1 MSRSELNPVDFL
13 YRAAYMYPDNTA
25 VVHGKRR
32 YGYRELAE
40 RSWRL
45 ANALRSAGLAKGER
59 VATLLFNSP
68 AMLEAHFGVPAAGGI
83 LVAVNNRL
91 SSAEVGY
98 ILQHSG
104 ARYLLLDTALEAVA
118 EPLDLAGVT
127 VIRCD
132 DTGGP
137 GDPYEEFLAGAS
149 PARPVSWLEH
159 EEETISINYTSG
171 TTGRPKGVQYTYR
184 GAYLNALSEV
194 IVAGLGTDSAYLWTL
209 PMFHCNGW
217 CFPWAVTAVAARH
230 VTMRAVDPGLIWELI
245 DREGVTHYNGAPTV
259 QLMVLNHPRAHRLD
273 RPVTAMVAA
282 APPSPTLLARMSELN
297 FRVVHVYGLTETYG
311 PITVC
316 PEQEAWRDLPAQQRA
331 EYLARQ
337 GQAYPS
343 ADLVRVV
350 DEQMN
355 DVPQDGA
362 TMGEVVMRGN
372 NVMSGY
378 FDDETATATA
388 FAGGWFHSG
397 DLAVW
402 HPDGNIELR
411 DRGKDIIISGGEN
424 ISSIEVEQA
433 IAAHPAVLECAVI
446 GIPHPH
452 WGERPKAFVTLNEGA
467 AATPE
472 EIIAFC
478 RERLAHYKCP
488 DSIEFGPLPKT
499 STGKTQKFVL
509 RQRESAARKAAPF
522 PGNRRS
528 RLCLA
533 MQPTRRGAGST
544 WWWSAPG
551 RPAASPRWC
560 SPGPV
565 RGWRSRTRRP
575 SRAIRPA
582 GTWWDPAGCRSWRI
596 SGCVSPTRARALTC
610 SRSVLPAGGA
620 GCPPSPGA
628 ATQVTGSSCRGSCLI
643 TRCARPPWRRARSR
657 YEPGSPGS
665 RRAGAAGWM
674 RSSPATGSAW
684 PARSSSPRTGR

>member
-1 MSRSELNPVDFL
+1 MSSALSEGPGGPGPGAAAGTVFRSELNPVDFL
-13 YRAAYMYPDNTA
+13 YRAAYLYPDKVA
-25 VVHGKRR
+25 VAAGKRR
-32 YGYRELAE
+32 YSYRELAE

-45 ANALRSAGLAKGER
+45 ANALRSAGLAKGDR
-59 VATLLFNSP
+59 VAALLFNSP

-91 SSAEVGY
+91 SGPEIGY

-104 ARYLLLDTALEAVA
+104 AKYLLLDTGLAAVA
-118 EPLDLAGVT
+118 EASGLAGVT

-132 DTGGP
+132 DTGVP

-149 PARPVSWLEH
+149 PVRPASWLEH

-184 GAYLNALSEV
+184 GAYLNALNEV
-194 IVAGLGTDSAYLWTL
+194 IVAGLGNDSAYLWTL

-230 VTMRAVDPGLIWELI
+230 VTMRAVDPELIWELI
-245 DREGVTHYNGAPTV
+245 DGEGVTHYNGAPTV
-259 QLMVLNHPRAHRLD
+259 QLMVVNHPRAHRLE
-273 RPVTAMVAA
+273 RAVTAMVAA

-316 PEQEAWRDLPAQQRA
+316 PEQEGWRELPVSQRA
-331 EYLARQ
+331 KYLARQ

-343 ADLVRVV
+343 SDLVRVV
-350 DEQMN
+350 DEQMT
-355 DVPQDGA
+355 DVPQDGQV
-362 TMGEVVMRGN
+362 MGEVIMRGN

-378 FDDETATATA
+378 FDDEAATSKA

-452 WGERPKAFVTLNEGA
+452 WGERPKAFVTLGEGA
-467 AATPE
+467 TAAPE

-509 RQRESAARKAAPF
+509 RQREWAD
-522 PGNRRS
+522 
-528 RLCLA
+528 
-533 MQPTRRGAGST
+533 Q
-544 WWWSAPG
+544 
-551 RPAASPRWC
+551 
-560 SPGPV
+560 
-565 RGWRSRTRRP
+565 
-575 SRAIRPA
+575 
-582 GTWWDPAGCRSWRI
+582 D
-596 SGCVSPTRARALTC
+596 
-610 SRSVLPAGGA
+610 
-620 GCPPSPGA
+620 
-628 ATQVTGSSCRGSCLI
+628 TQVGGV
-643 TRCARPPWRRARSR
+643 
-657 YEPGSPGS
+657 
-665 RRAGAAGWM
+665 
-674 RSSPATGSAW
+674 
-684 PARSSSPRTGR
+684 

>member
-1 MSRSELNPVDFL
+1 MSSALSEGPGRPGSGAVAGTVFRSELNPVDFL
-13 YRAAYMYPDNTA
+13 YRAAYLYPEKVA
-25 VVHGKRR
+25 VAAGKRR
-32 YGYRELAE
+32 YSYRELAE

-45 ANALRSAGLAKGER
+45 ANALRSAGLAKGDR
-59 VATLLFNSP
+59 VAALLFNSP

-91 SSAEVGY
+91 SGAEIGY

-104 ARYLLLDTALEAVA
+104 AKYLLLDTGLAAVA
-118 EPLDLAGVT
+118 EASGLAGVT

-132 DTGGP
+132 DTGVP

-149 PARPVSWLEH
+149 PARPASWLEH

-184 GAYLNALSEV
+184 GAYLNALNEV
-194 IVAGLGTDSAYLWTL
+194 IVAGLDNDSAYLWTL

-217 CFPWAVTAVAARH
+217 CFPWSIAAVAARH
-230 VTMRAVDPGLIWELI
+230 VTMRAVDPELIWELI
-245 DREGVTHYNGAPTV
+245 DGEGVTHYNGAPTV
-259 QLMVLNHPRAHRLD
+259 QLMVVNHPRAHRLE

-316 PEQEAWRDLPAQQRA
+316 PEQEGWRDLPVSQRA
-331 EYLARQ
+331 KYLARQ

-343 ADLVRVV
+343 SDLVRVV
-350 DEQMN
+350 DEQMT
-355 DVPQDGA
+355 DVPQDGT
-362 TMGEVVMRGN
+362 TMGEVIMRGN

-378 FDDETATATA
+378 FNDEAATRTA

-446 GIPHPH
+446 GVPHPY
-452 WGERPKAFVTLNEGA
+452 WGERPKAFVMLNEGA

-488 DSIEFGPLPKT
+488 DSVEFGTLRKT

-509 RQRESAARKAAPF
+509 RQREWADQDTQ
-522 PGNRRS
+522 
-528 RLCLA
+528 L
-533 MQPTRRGAGST
+533 
-544 WWWSAPG
+544 
-551 RPAASPRWC
+551 
-560 SPGPV
+560 
-565 RGWRSRTRRP
+565 
-575 SRAIRPA
+575 
-582 GTWWDPAGCRSWRI
+582 
-596 SGCVSPTRARALTC
+596 
-610 SRSVLPAGGA
+610 GG
-620 GCPPSPGA
+620 
-628 ATQVTGSSCRGSCLI
+628 V
-643 TRCARPPWRRARSR
+643 
-657 YEPGSPGS
+657 
-665 RRAGAAGWM
+665 
-674 RSSPATGSAW
+674 
-684 PARSSSPRTGR
+684 

>member
-1 MSRSELNPVDFL
+1 MSDALSEGPGGPGAGAAAGTVFRSELNPVDFL
-13 YRAAYMYPDNTA
+13 YRAAYLYPDKVA
-25 VVHGKRR
+25 VAAGKRR
-32 YGYRELAE
+32 YSYRELAE

-45 ANALRSAGLAKGER
+45 ANALRSAGLAKGDR
-59 VATLLFNSP
+59 VAALLFNSP

-91 SSAEVGY
+91 SGPEIGY

-104 ARYLLLDTALEAVA
+104 AKYLLLDTGLAAVA
-118 EPLDLAGVT
+118 EGSGVAGVT

-132 DTGGP
+132 DTGVP

-149 PARPVSWLEH
+149 PVRPASWLEH

-184 GAYLNALSEV
+184 GAYLNALNEV

-230 VTMRAVDPGLIWELI
+230 VTMRAVDPELIWELI
-245 DREGVTHYNGAPTV
+245 DGEGVTHYNGAPTV
-259 QLMVLNHPRAHRLD
+259 QLMVVNHPRAHRLE

-316 PEQEAWRDLPAQQRA
+316 PEQEAWRELPVSQRA
-331 EYLARQ
+331 AYLARQ

-343 ADLVRVV
+343 SDLVRVV
-350 DEQMN
+350 DEQMT
-355 DVPQDGA
+355 DVPQDGKV
-362 TMGEVVMRGN
+362 MGEVIMRGN

-378 FDDETATATA
+378 FNDEDATRTA

-433 IAAHPAVLECAVI
+433 IAAHPAVLECAVV
-446 GIPHPH
+446 GIPHPY

-467 AATPE
+467 TAEAE
-472 EIIAFC
+472 QIIAFC

-488 DSIEFGPLPKT
+488 DSVEFGSLPKT

-509 RQRESAARKAAPF
+509 RQREWADQ
-522 PGNRRS
+522 NTQ
-528 RLCLA
+528 L
-533 MQPTRRGAGST
+533 
-544 WWWSAPG
+544 
-551 RPAASPRWC
+551 
-560 SPGPV
+560 
-565 RGWRSRTRRP
+565 
-575 SRAIRPA
+575 
-582 GTWWDPAGCRSWRI
+582 
-596 SGCVSPTRARALTC
+596 
-610 SRSVLPAGGA
+610 GG
-620 GCPPSPGA
+620 
-628 ATQVTGSSCRGSCLI
+628 V
-643 TRCARPPWRRARSR
+643 
-657 YEPGSPGS
+657 
-665 RRAGAAGWM
+665 
-674 RSSPATGSAW
+674 
-684 PARSSSPRTGR
+684 

>member
-1 MSRSELNPVDFL
+1 MSGAPPGHPGGLGPGAAAGTVFRSELNPVDFL
-13 YRAAYMYPDNTA
+13 HRAAYLYPDKVA
-25 VVHGKRR
+25 VVHGQRR

-45 ANALRSAGLAKGER
+45 ASALRSAGLAKGDR
-59 VATLLFNSP
+59 VAALLFNSP

-98 ILQHSG
+98 ILRHSG
-104 ARYLLLDTALEAVA
+104 ARYLLLDTTLAPVT

-132 DTGGP
+132 DTGVP

-149 PARPVSWLEH
+149 PARPASWLEH

-194 IVAGLGTDSAYLWTL
+194 IVAGMGSDSAYLWTL

-245 DREGVTHYNGAPTV
+245 DGEGVTHYNGAPTV
-259 QLMVLNHPRAHRLD
+259 QLMVINHPRAHRLE
-273 RPVTAMVAA
+273 PAVTAMVAA

-316 PEQEAWRDLPAQQRA
+316 PEQEAWRELSVSQRA
-331 EYLARQ
+331 AYLARQ

-343 ADLVRVV
+343 SDLVRVV
-350 DEQMN
+350 DGQMT
-355 DVPQDGA
+355 DVPRDGT

-378 FDDETATATA
+378 FNDEAATGKA

-433 IAAHPAVLECAVI
+433 IAAHPAVLECAVV

-452 WGERPKAFVTLNEGA
+452 WGERPKAFVTLSEGA
-467 AATPE
+467 AAAPE

-478 RERLAHYKCP
+478 RERLARYKCP

-509 RQRESAARKAAPF
+509 RQREWAD
-522 PGNRRS
+522 
-528 RLCLA
+528 
-533 MQPTRRGAGST
+533 Q
-544 WWWSAPG
+544 
-551 RPAASPRWC
+551 
-560 SPGPV
+560 
-565 RGWRSRTRRP
+565 
-575 SRAIRPA
+575 
-582 GTWWDPAGCRSWRI
+582 D
-596 SGCVSPTRARALTC
+596 
-610 SRSVLPAGGA
+610 
-620 GCPPSPGA
+620 
-628 ATQVTGSSCRGSCLI
+628 TQVGGV
-643 TRCARPPWRRARSR
+643 
-657 YEPGSPGS
+657 
-665 RRAGAAGWM
+665 
-674 RSSPATGSAW
+674 
-684 PARSSSPRTGR
+684 